1 MHTVNDRRSLR
12 HIETIKMDLST
23 AYDSIANVDVANETG
38 HTAAEIGPRTS
49 QETAAVEG
57 RKMSAYELVYAD
69 TCSGV
74 QVQPH
79 AVSDRL
85 SSKEQIDVE
94 VREYLKENP
103 KCIPQTHKPVKWWKE
118 NHMKYPRLSLLS
130 KKYLS
135 CPPSSVESER
145 LFSVASHIFSQER
158 NRLERP
164 TSDKLM
170 FINFSLRQNNFQC

>member
-1 MHTVNDRRSLR
+1 
-12 HIETIKMDLST
+12 MDLST

-85 SSKEQIDVE
+85 SSKEHIDAE
-94 VREYLKENP
+94 ACEYLKENP
-103 KCIPQTHKPVKWWKE
+103 KCIPQTHSQLNGE
-118 NHMKYPRLSLLS
+118 
-130 KKYLS
+130 KK
-135 CPPSSVESER
+135 
-145 LFSVASHIFSQER
+145 
-158 NRLERP
+158 
-164 TSDKLM
+164 TS
-170 FINFSLRQNNFQC
+170 